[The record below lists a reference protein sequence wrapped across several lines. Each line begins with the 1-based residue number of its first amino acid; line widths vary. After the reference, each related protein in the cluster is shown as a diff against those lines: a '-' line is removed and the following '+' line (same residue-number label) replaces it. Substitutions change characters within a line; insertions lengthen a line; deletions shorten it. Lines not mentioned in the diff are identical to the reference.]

1 MATEPTPTVDS
12 INAALAK
19 YYQLMG
25 AGDRY
30 NKDGD
35 GLFKDWCEENGMD
48 DEQLQEEFETLQ
60 QESNDCLLLD
70 FDDDFP
76 LQPNQQHLQDDD
88 RRAAIAKIMLNWE
101 NIGQQ
106 LPTLTQKDFDSVT
119 ADEMQQIINVYKTV
133 CPAIY
138 NQGMKVD
145 QSLLM
150 MLAVQY
156 RIKFEILQY
165 LVDSYNLY
173 RIRGNNTNITAVQW
187 AKQSAHLSSKQSKKI
202 KIKLTDKTVSYPDF
216 VGSCI
221 GSYMHRIAPKL
232 MFNANKIRIDD
243 SVERIMRYLAYA
255 ASFVSNLVQTTE
267 RSTDAR
273 VALCPFHVDFC
284 IAVGKPEESK
294 DDDEDENDDDSD
306 EDDNKDDSPDY
317 TQDFVGDIQAKL
329 EQNELRFVQLEE
341 KEEINQ
347 RTFGN
352 LLERLAG
359 TNTIDKTNTK
369 HFLHKRRLVSFID
382 RRKTKHQSDPKDPV
396 FMFEPPRGPYTA
408 DVPTGNDN
416 VPEWYVSASRSSL
429 LPPGPDQKYDA
440 EEAVGNKQNT
450 SNDKVNQPGMNIGAS
465 FHAAGQVLTFSFHIP
480 AADKVKLY
488 LFWNG
493 QMIRLLPE
501 DITSVLS
508 QIFVDNQENQKW
520 TQDGNKEREELV
532 EQLKRAIVDKQF
544 EAWLQKYPVTGSND
558 KK

>member
-1 MATEPTPTVDS
+1 MATVAK

-88 RRAAIAKIMLNWE
+88 RRAAIAKIMLDWE

-255 ASFVSNLVQTTE
+255 AFFVANLVETTE
-267 RSTDAR
+267 RNQDAG
-273 VALCPFHVDFC
+273 VSLCPFHVDFC
-284 IAVGKPEESK
+284 IAVGKPEETK
-294 DDDEDENDDDSD
+294 DDDEEDDD
-306 EDDNKDDSPDY
+306 DDVDDDDAGHTDDVTDY
-317 TQDFVGDIQAKL
+317 TQDFVGDIAAKL
-329 EQNELRFVQLEE
+329 TQNGLSFVQLDE
-341 KEEINQ
+341 KDEINE

-352 LLERLAG
+352 LLDRFAG
-359 TNTIDKTNTK
+359 GNMIDQSANHLLRNK
-369 HFLHKRRLVSFID
+369 RLVSFID
-382 RRKTKHQSDPKDPV
+382 RRKTKGQSDAKDPI
-396 FMFEPPRGPYTA
+396 FLFKPPRGQYTE
-408 DVPTGNDN
+408 DIPTGNDN

-480 AADKVKLY
+480 AADRVKLY

-501 DITSVLS
+501 DITRVLT

-520 TQDGNKEREELV
+520 ARDDNDDRQGLVKE
-532 EQLKRAIVDKQF
+532 LKRSIVDEQF
-544 EAWLQKYPVTGSND
+544 DAWLEKYPVATD
-558 KK
+558 